1 MQKQRVYDLTREIA
15 RVAGTK
21 GRAFD
26 KVVSVWVS
34 LLTGRISVR
43 EAEERLKRVR
53 DKLIKR
59 KR

>member
-1 MQKQRVYDLTREIA
+1 MTREIA